1 MGKLNNLMIQGQNLV
16 ESEAYGPKVA
26 SLGAVNVGSSV
37 LACKWKDGVVIVADK
52 GISYGGML
60 NIKNGERCF
69 KLNDECAF
77 ACGGEMAD
85 A

>member
-1 MGKLNNLMIQGQNLV
+1 MQ
-16 ESEAYGPKVA
+16 

-37 LACKWKDGVVIVADK
+37 LACKWKDGVIIAADK
-52 GISYGGML
+52 SITYGGML
-60 NIKNGERCF
+60 KIKDGERVY
-69 KLNDECAF
+69 KLSDECAF